1 MKIIFTNTSS
11 FNLDLP
17 KPALSVVPDWYKKT
31 LPYLDIDKKNPTIK
45 KCIPVFDAITSGYII
60 ECPVD
65 ILIYIQDGV
74 QKFKWTDF
82 PVISYQPLEQA
93 PLHPNSKDTPYPKW
107 NNPWKI
113 STPEGYST
121 LFVQPFHRDSI
132 FTILPAIVDT
142 DHYPQPVNFPFVVND
157 PNFEGVIKKGTPVVQ
172 VIPFKRDE
180 WSTEFIADPI
190 KKIDTDSINNSNKF
204 KGTVPGAYKKLNWVK
219 KRFQGSA

>member
-31 LPYLDIDKKNPTIK
+31 LPYLDADKKNPTIK
-45 KCIPVFDAITSGYII
+45 KCMPVFDAITSGYII

-65 ILIYIQDGV
+65 IFVYIQDGI
-74 QKFKWTDF
+74 QKFKWSDF
-82 PVISYQPLEQA
+82 PLISYHPLEQA
-93 PLHPNSKDTPYPKW
+93 PLHPDAKNIPYPKW
-107 NNPWKI
+107 NNPWQI

-132 FTILPAIVDT
+132 FTVLPAIVDT
-142 DHYPQPVNFPFVVND
+142 DRYTQPVNFPFVVND
-157 PNFEGVIKKGTPVVQ
+157 SSFEGVIKKGTPVVQ

-180 WSTEFIADPI
+180 WEPEFFAEPS
-190 KKIDTDSINNSNKF
+190 KKIDTNFINNSNKF
-204 KGTVPGAYKKLNWVK
+204 RGTTPGAYKKLNWVK
-219 KRFQGSA
+219 KRFQGLA